1 MLYRRDF
8 LQGSIGLGAVTLAP
22 GNLFGAVSRAQRI
35 HVGAQT
41 NVWGVPIKPY
51 EHLLEIC
58 ESLVKLGYT
67 GFESNYKTLEPQAG
81 NAAQCRKDFAAR
93 HIQYIA
99 PFCGVALFN
108 RAKHAEEIDKLT
120 NIAGYSAEM
129 GATYM
134 IVSAGRLPHSNGELD
149 HDAARALAEGLNKL
163 AVACK
168 KQGLK
173 LCYHNHVQEFE
184 DQPSEMSILLK
195 ETDPKTVWFNYDVGN
210 AYGVGPDAAD
220 FSQENFQRIAIYH
233 IKDAIATEKGRS
245 VDVDLGAGKINL
257 KGVVAPVLN
266 SSWEGWLTVE
276 REGHWPNPSANPEQ
290 LLSQSRNYMKQITG
304 V

>member
-1 MLYRRDF
+1 MFNRRDF
-8 LQGSIGLGAVTLAP
+8 LQVAGGLTAATLAS
-22 GNLFGAVSRAQRI
+22 GHLFGSLSPAQRI

-41 NVWGVPIKPY
+41 NVWGVPIKPH

-58 ESLVKLGYT
+58 ESLVQLGYT

-99 PFCGVALFN
+99 PFCGVALFD
-108 RAKHAEEIDKLT
+108 RAKHAAEIDKLT
-120 NIAGYSAEM
+120 GIARYSAEM

-134 IVSAGRLPHSNGELD
+134 IVSGGRLPHTNGQLD
-149 HDAARALAEGLNKL
+149 YEAARTMADGLNKL
-163 AVACK
+163 AAACK
-168 KQGLK
+168 EEGLK

-220 FSQENFQRIAIYH
+220 FSREHFQRIAIYH
-233 IKDAIATEKGRS
+233 VKDAIPTEKGRS

-257 KGVVAPVLN
+257 KGVVAPILN
-266 SSWEGWLTVE
+266 SNWEGWLTVE

-290 LLSQSRNYMKQITG
+290 LLGQSRNYVKQITG